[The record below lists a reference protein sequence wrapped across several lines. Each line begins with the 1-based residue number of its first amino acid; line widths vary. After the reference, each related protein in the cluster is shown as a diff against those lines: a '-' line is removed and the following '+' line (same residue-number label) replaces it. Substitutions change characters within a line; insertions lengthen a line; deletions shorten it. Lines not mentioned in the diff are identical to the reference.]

1 MPTGILRF
9 RDNIE
14 SIFDFLIA
22 LNKTFYAFFST
33 KTIFWAAPFLEQ
45 SYFLKNK
52 MEQKYFLKNKMIAFK
67 NEFIHLKNTNC
78 KNSCLSKRVYG
89 KSPVWLESFSE
100 PCSIFVSVDIQAP
113 WNICGFR

>member
-1 MPTGILRF
+1 M
-9 RDNIE
+9 
-14 SIFDFLIA
+14 
-22 LNKTFYAFFST
+22 NKTFYAFFST

-52 MEQKYFLKNKMIAFK
+52 MEQKYFLKNKTEQKYFLKNKMIAFK